1 VAIAPD
7 LSRSSKH
14 PLDSSLMEESSA
26 GDREEDEDEDEEGSE
41 STMTHL
47 AAINLRLSDLEFNNV
62 ESSLGRSKLRTALG
76 TLRKLGKQYQKL
88 QRELAISSAEQAW
101 RAIWYEEPP
110 S

>member
-1 VAIAPD
+1 
-7 LSRSSKH
+7 
-14 PLDSSLMEESSA
+14 
-26 GDREEDEDEDEEGSE
+26 
-41 STMTHL
+41 MTHL